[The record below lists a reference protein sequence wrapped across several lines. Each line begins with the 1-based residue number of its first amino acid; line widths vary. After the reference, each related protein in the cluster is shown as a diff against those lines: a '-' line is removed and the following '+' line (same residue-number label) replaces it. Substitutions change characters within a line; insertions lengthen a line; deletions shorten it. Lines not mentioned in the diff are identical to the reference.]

1 MIHETAD
8 VHPDARIGEGTQVW
22 NNVQI
27 REGAVI
33 GKNCN
38 IGSGVYIGV
47 GVYIGNNCKI
57 LNNAMLFEGLAVN
70 DGVFIGPGA
79 CFCNDKYPRAVDT
92 YGELLSYGGP
102 ETGYTRVL
110 SLAVIGAN
118 ATILPGLLIG
128 YGSVIGAGA
137 VVTKDT
143 VSGML
148 CVGNPA
154 KEVGNAY

>member
-8 VHPDARIGEGTQVW
+8 VHPDAKIGEGTQVW

-38 IGSGVYIGV
+38 IGSGAYIGV
-47 GVYIGNNCKI
+47 GVYVGDNCKI
-57 LNNAMLFEGLAVN
+57 LNGAMLFEGLRVL

-79 CFCNDKYPRAVDT
+79 VFCNDSYPKAVDQ
-92 YGELLSYGGP
+92 YGELILPGAWEIGHTS
-102 ETGYTRVL
+102 VA
-110 SLAVIGAN
+110 SCASIGAN
-118 ATILPGLLIG
+118 ATILPGVSIG
-128 YGSVIGAGA
+128 CKSVIGAGA

-143 VSGML
+143 IPFATY
-148 CVGNPA
+148 VGNPA
-154 KEVGNAY
+154 REVTK